1 MIKVVN
7 EISLGEFEGW
17 GGGEDV
23 IEAAKWEGKIVEL
36 DRLAEEEFSDGVS
49 ENGLNDWLRFE
60 SEQILSSLGIE
71 EDGEEDEDEE

>member
-23 IEAAKWEGKIVEL
+23 IEAAKWEGKIDEL
-36 DRLAEEEFSDGVS
+36 DRLAEEEFPDGVS

-60 SEQILSSLGIE
+60 DEYIFYRLGIE
-71 EDGEEDEDEE
+71 KEDEE